1 MHFKLYSNAKKH
13 LFILVNIFCDII
25 RLKPV
30 EICTVLQAFAG
41 MHGEDGRLCYT
52 HTQTD
57 MLGLWVICIG

>member
-1 MHFKLYSNAKKH
+1 MQKNTSLYLSTY
-13 LFILVNIFCDII
+13 FCVFI

-30 EICTVLQAFAG
+30 ELCTMLQAFAG

-57 MLGLWVICIG
+57 MLMVYG